1 MNFVK
6 PIYAE
11 IDNGFEAEKFRT
23 YLTENGIKYTE
34 EIGDYK
40 FVGDLYVFSCIMT
53 EDELFKANLETDALF
68 YQ

>member
-1 MNFVK
+1 MNFGK
-6 PIYAE
+6 PIYAQ
-11 IDNGFEAEKFRT
+11 IDGDLEAEKFRS

>member
-1 MNFVK
+1 MDFDK

-11 IDNGFEAEKFRT
+11 IDDDCEAEKFRT
-23 YLTENGIKYTE
+23 YLTDNGIKFTE
-34 EIGDYK
+34 EIDNYE